1 MVRIANFNAY
11 KLKLTDRDTDGWRA
25 RVTAIQEVAPD
36 ILTLQEVLVDEELK
50 EGETELDRAQR
61 WRAEASE
68 IIGYLAA
75 DCGLSAT
82 TIRADGTPGGIAMAN
97 NADRG
102 WYTAILWNPDT
113 VHATRGGFR
122 PFGAPDF
129 WHGCTTM
136 LLDVGAAEPVLVASY
151 HGDPFRPDFRANE
164 ALRLKGIFRRTGG
177 AKPGIL
183 AGDFNAISAATTIP
197 GGTQFYD
204 PEPYHDQDHDDLEY
218 QLQPGT
224 AGGTQ
229 LADRRQTAALLRAGY
244 MVDAAAHLAAPWQ
257 PTVGYWADGQGDPDP
272 WGERRIDLILAT
284 RPVAPALV
292 RYRAHVS
299 PASEAAADHRP
310 VYADLDVSA
319 IAAPQEAR

>member
-1 MVRIANFNAY
+1 MVRITNFNAY
-11 KLKLTDRDTDGWRA
+11 KLKLTARNTADWRA
-25 RVTAIQEVAPD
+25 RVTAIREVAPD
-36 ILTLQEVLVDEELK
+36 ILTLQEVLVDEDLQ

-61 WRAEASE
+61 WRAEAGE
-68 IIGYLAA
+68 IIGSLAA
-75 DCGLSAT
+75 DCGLTAT

-97 NADRG
+97 NQHRG

-113 VHATRGGFR
+113 VRAVPGGFR

-129 WHGCTTM
+129 WHSCTT
-136 LLDVGAAEPVLVASY
+136 LQLDVGAAEPLLVGSY
-151 HGDPFRPDFRANE
+151 HGDPFRPDGRANE

-183 AGDFNAISAATTIP
+183 AGDFNSISAATTSDHVY
-197 GGTQFYD
+197 YD
-204 PEPYHDQDHDDLEY
+204 AEPYTDQDHDDLEY
-218 QLQPGT
+218 QCIAET
-224 AGGTQ
+224 VGGEN
-229 LADRRQTAALLRAGY
+229 LADRRQTAALLRRGF
-244 MVDAAAHLAAPWQ
+244 MVDAAAQLAARWQ

-292 RYRAHVS
+292 HYRAHVS

-319 IAAPQEAR
+319 IPARQETR